1 MELVVK
7 RKTFLE
13 DTTLGEMYIDNVFFS
28 YTLEDK
34 DRGYSENTPKGIIE
48 KNKVVGSS
56 AIPYGRYRL
65 IMSYSIKL
73 KRYLP
78 LLLDVPLGKGI
89 RIHSGTSKDWTSG
102 CILVG
107 FTSKKDKLT
116 LQSSKDA
123 EKKLVDILDV
133 ANKKE
138 PLYIT
143 IEKA

>member
-1 MELVVK
+1 MELLIK

-13 DTTLGEMYIDNVFFS
+13 DTTLGEMYIDGVFFS

-34 DRGYSENTPKGIIE
+34 DRGYSENTPKSVIE
-48 KNKVVGSS
+48 KNKVIGSS
-56 AIPYGRYRL
+56 AVPYGRYRL

-102 CILVG
+102 CPLVG
-107 FTSKKDKLT
+107 FKVKKDKLV

>member
-1 MELVVK
+1 MEILVK

-13 DTTLGEMYIDNVFFS
+13 DTTLGEMYIDDVYFCK
-28 YTLEDK
+28 TLEDK
-34 DRGYSENTPKGIIE
+34 DRGYSKDTPKSVIE
-48 KNKVVGSS
+48 KNKVIGSS

-89 RIHSGTSKDWTSG
+89 RIHNGSTFKNTSG
-102 CILVG
+102 CLLVG
-107 FTSKKDKLT
+107 FELKKDKLVFK
-116 LQSSKDA
+116 SSKEA
-123 EKKLVDILDV
+123 EQKLVNILDV

>member
-1 MELVVK
+1 MELLIK

-13 DTTLGEMYIDNVFFS
+13 DTTLGELYIDGTFFC

-34 DRGYSENTPKGIIE
+34 DRGYNENTPKAIIE

-56 AIPYGRYRL
+56 AIPYGRYRVIL
-65 IMSYSIKL
+65 SYSIKL

-78 LLLDVPLGKGI
+78 LILDVPLGKGI

-102 CILVG
+102 CPLVG
-107 FTSKKDKLT
+107 FKVKKDKLL

-123 EKKLVDILDV
+123 EKKLVSILDV

>member
-1 MELVVK
+1 
-7 RKTFLE
+7 
-13 DTTLGEMYIDNVFFS
+13 
-28 YTLEDK
+28 
-34 DRGYSENTPKGIIE
+34 
-48 KNKVVGSS
+48 
-56 AIPYGRYRL
+56 L
-65 IMSYSIKL
+65 I
-73 KRYLP
+73 
-78 LLLDVPLGKGI
+78 LDIPLGKGI

-102 CILVG
+102 CPLVG
-107 FTSKKDKLT
+107 FKMKKDKLV

>member
-1 MELVVK
+1 MELLIK

-13 DTTLGEMYIDNVFFS
+13 DTTLGEMYIDGVYFS
-28 YTLEDK
+28 HTLEDK
-34 DRGYSENTPKGIIE
+34 DRGYNENTPKSVIE

-56 AIPYGRYRL
+56 AIPYGRYRV

-102 CILVG
+102 CPLVG
-107 FTSKKDKLT
+107 FKVKKDKLV